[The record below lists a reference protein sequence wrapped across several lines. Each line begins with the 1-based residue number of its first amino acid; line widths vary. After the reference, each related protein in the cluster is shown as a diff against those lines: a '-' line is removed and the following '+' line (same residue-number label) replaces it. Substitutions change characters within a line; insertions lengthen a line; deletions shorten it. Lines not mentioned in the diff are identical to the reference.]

1 MPGLRRLSSHGSTLR
16 RQSRE
21 KLRRM
26 SLDRDSVYDSESSES
41 DVESHVS
48 AQAGVKKLE
57 ATALLW
63 SKWSLIFAYAGLYMM
78 AYSTSLEGQVT
89 SNLSV
94 FATSAFD
101 AHSLISTVMVVQG
114 VVLSVVKPP
123 MAKMADVW
131 GRLEAF
137 SLSVCLYTIGYIQQ
151 AAATSVKT
159 YAAAQIFYASGQTG
173 LQILQQIFIA
183 DTSDLLNRAIVS
195 TIPDIPY
202 LLNVWIGPPIADSI
216 LKNLGWRWGYGIW
229 AIILPIAFMPL
240 ALSLTLNQRK
250 AAARG
255 LLPPSPFRGK
265 SKWEVMKSL
274 CIEMDFFGLLLLL
287 AGVALILIP
296 LTLAASTKGAW
307 ANPSVIAMLVV
318 GGVCLIA
325 FPLWE
330 KSARLAP
337 RAFFPPTLF
346 RNRTVL
352 AGMAY
357 AFFYF
362 MAYYLSVQPYFYSY
376 LLVVQDRSV
385 TDAGHIT
392 QTFTFAATVTSIIIS
407 FAIKYTKHYKY
418 YVTAGS
424 CIYLVGIILMLRY
437 RTEGVA
443 PAVLVGCQI
452 LVGMGGGLS
461 HVPAQLGVQA
471 SASHSEVGAA
481 TAAFLTILEIGGAV
495 GSAISGA
502 IWSNKIPEKLQAYLP
517 EASRHEAK
525 KIFGSVKYA
534 STQFPMGSPE
544 RIAIN
549 RAYQETM
556 TSILMVAVLAALP
569 LIPLSLMMKNY
580 KLDEMDQQAKGTV
593 IGSVNEGTESER
605 EPFAGP
611 STQHR
616 GYGSDEDTGA
626 IAKGAPD
633 SRPLDRF
640 SWGTGTWKSHQS
652 NENDK
657 D

>member
-1 MPGLRRLSSHGSTLR
+1 
-16 RQSRE
+16 
-21 KLRRM
+21 
-26 SLDRDSVYDSESSES
+26 
-41 DVESHVS
+41 
-48 AQAGVKKLE
+48 
-57 ATALLW
+57 
-63 SKWSLIFAYAGLYMM
+63 
-78 AYSTSLEGQVT
+78 
-89 SNLSV
+89 
-94 FATSAFD
+94 
-101 AHSLISTVMVVQG
+101 
-114 VVLSVVKPP
+114 
-123 MAKMADVW
+123 MADVW

-137 SLSVCLYTIGYIQQ
+137 SLSVFLYTLGYIQQ
-151 AAATSVKT
+151 AAANSVKT

-183 DTSDLLNRAIVS
+183 DTSDLLNRALVS

-202 LLNVWIGPPIADSI
+202 LLNVWIGPPIADGI

-229 AIILPIAFMPL
+229 SIILPVAFMPL
-240 ALSLTLNQRK
+240 ALSLFLNQRK
-250 AAARG
+250 AAKRG
-255 LLPPSPFRGK
+255 LLPPSPFKGMSRLQTIK
-265 SKWEVMKSL
+265 ALAV
-274 CIEMDFFGLLLLL
+274 EMDFFGLLLLL

-296 LTLAASTKGAW
+296 LTLAAATKGHW
-307 ANPSVIAMLVV
+307 ANPSVIAMLTV
-318 GGVCLIA
+318 GGACLVA
-325 FPLWE
+325 FPFWE
-330 KSARLAP
+330 RSPKLAP
-337 RAFFPPTLF
+337 RAFFPPTLY

-376 LLVVQDRSV
+376 LLVVQDQSV
-385 TDAGHIT
+385 TEAGHIT
-392 QTFTFAATVTSIIIS
+392 QTFTFAATVTSILIS

-424 CIYLVGIILMLRY
+424 CIYLTGIILMLKY
-437 RTEGVA
+437 RTEGVT

-502 IWSNKIPEKLQAYLP
+502 MWSNSIPGKLQEYLP
-517 EASRHEAK
+517 EESKHKAK

-534 STQFPMGSPE
+534 STEFPMGSPE

-556 TSILMVAVLAALP
+556 TSILTVAVIVALP

-580 KLDEMDQQAKGTV
+580 KLDEMDQCVKGTV
-593 IGSVNEGTESER
+593 IGSTNDDSTEAER

-611 STQHR
+611 STRQR
-616 GYGSDEDTGA
+616 GYGSDEDSESLIESNKSTN
-626 IAKGAPD
+626 
-633 SRPLDRF
+633 SRALDRY
-640 SWGTGTWKSHQS
+640 SWGTGTWKSHRSNQS
-652 NENDK
+652 DK
-657 D
+657 H